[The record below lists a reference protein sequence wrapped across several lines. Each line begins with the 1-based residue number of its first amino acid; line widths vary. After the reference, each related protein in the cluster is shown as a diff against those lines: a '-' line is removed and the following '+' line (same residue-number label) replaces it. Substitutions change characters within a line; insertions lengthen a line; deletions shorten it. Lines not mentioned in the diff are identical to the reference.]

1 MNKLKVR
8 YLFYLVISGILFS
21 CAAKEAKNENDE
33 SSDSNENKSEAL
45 FKNSKTKQAKTKS
58 IRDAEPFYPI
68 DESVEDIQDQ
78 INNLKSRV
86 IEYESK
92 INRVTL
98 DPNLLQ
104 IISSP
109 NLTHEITLI
118 NETIVQGSI
127 LQEDVDRII
136 LKTQIGQIRIEK
148 SDIVSIKEIAANSP
162 DLSFESEPDQKI
174 YDDKRVFSG
183 TVINEGMRRADFA
196 RVIVH
201 LWDEDTNLIAS
212 DSSFVDGSSIQYKSG
227 IVTDCAIESGSTAR
241 YETSVFVSDT
251 ADVRYIT
258 KEIHFNIYE

>member
-1 MNKLKVR
+1 M
-8 YLFYLVISGILFS
+8 LVS
-21 CAAKEAKNENDE
+21 CAAKQGKNQNDE
-33 SSDSNENKSEAL
+33 DTKLAEAEETTGI
-45 FKNSKTKQAKTKS
+45 FKKTESKKNKTKS

-78 INNLKSRV
+78 INDLKSRV

-92 INRVTL
+92 INRVAL

-162 DLSFESEPDQKI
+162 DLSFESEPSQKI
-174 YDDKRVFSG
+174 YDDKRVFSCG
-183 TVINEGMRRADFA
+183 SGITACVLGLAYSLVNNTYSPTVY
-196 RVIVH
+196 
-201 LWDEDTNLIAS
+201 
-212 DSSFVDGSSIQYKSG
+212 DGSWAEYGRI
-227 IVTDCAIESGSTAR
+227 
-241 YETSVFVSDT
+241 
-251 ADVRYIT
+251 
-258 KEIHFNIYE
+258 